1 MRQVRL
7 FKPSVG
13 EAELEAV
20 RGVFERAWMGL
31 GPKVGEF
38 EAAFSDYLGTPQSVA
53 VNSGTAALHLALGV
67 FGFPAGKKVLV
78 PSLTFVASA
87 TAAMYN
93 HLEPV
98 FVDVDP
104 ETLGLDFDDLERKID
119 ADTVAVVAVHF
130 GGYPVA
136 MDRLMDL
143 AQARGLKVVEDCA
156 HSAGGAYL
164 GRKLGTWG
172 DIGCFSFEEKK
183 CMTTGDGGM
192 ITSHDADLLK
202 PLRPRRWVGIDKDTW
217 QRAGRYTTGDLDV
230 RHWYYEVADLG
241 YKYNMN
247 DLAAAIGL
255 VQLGRLDGFNARR
268 RTLVGRYLAG
278 LKNPALRPLLPFRS
292 DGEDAWHLF
301 GVRSNH
307 RDALIR
313 HLKPQGVATGVH
325 YMPLTL
331 HPLFR
336 AHKGTTPVAEH
347 IWHDLLTLPLFPDM
361 TDDDVDYVVDLLNG
375 FAG

>member
-13 EAELEAV
+13 DAELEAV

-38 EAAFSDYLGTPQSVA
+38 EKAFSAYIGTPQSVA
-53 VNSGTAALHLALGV
+53 VNSGTAALHLALGA
-67 FGFPAGKKVLV
+67 FGFAPGSKVLV

-87 TAAMYN
+87 TAILYN
-93 HLEPV
+93 GLEPV
-98 FVDVDP
+98 FVDIDP
-104 ETLGLDFDDLERKID
+104 ETLSLDLADLERKID

-136 MDRLMDL
+136 MDRLMAL
-143 AQARGLKVVEDCA
+143 AKARGLKVVEDCA
-156 HSAGGAYL
+156 HCVGGAYQ

-192 ITSHDADLLK
+192 ITSHDADLLA

-217 QRAGRYTTGDLDV
+217 QRAGNYTAGDLDV

-255 VQLGRLDGFNARR
+255 VQLDRLDGFNARR
-268 RTLVGRYLAG
+268 QELVSRYVG
-278 LKNPALRPLLPFRS
+278 GIRNPALRPLLPFHQ
-292 DGEDAWHLF
+292 DGENAWHLF
-301 GVRSNH
+301 GVRSAQ

-313 HLKPQGVATGVH
+313 HLKPNGVATGVH

-336 AHKGTTPVAEH
+336 AAKGATPVAERV
-347 IWHDLLTLPLFPDM
+347 WQDLLTLPLFPDM
-361 TDDDVDYVVDLLNG
+361 ADDDVDYVVDLLNG
-375 FAG
+375 FRG